1 MERRRILCV
10 DDDINMLNS
19 SEDILISAGFDVSLA
34 KSGTQALKLLQKGVK
49 CDLILLD
56 VDMPDMDGFE
66 TIKEVQRIENCR
78 DIPVIFVTGMDA
90 PDFEIK
96 GLELGASDYIV
107 KPFIKDILIARIN
120 SQLRKK
126 SAEESIVKKYKD
138 DALAMMT
145 KELSDTEL
153 MVAKYVAD
161 GLSNQEIAE
170 RTNYSYAYIKKVTSS
185 ILGKLDLQNRTE
197 IRGMLRCDLD

>member
-1 MERRRILCV
+1 ME
-10 DDDINMLNS
+10 
-19 SEDILISAGFDVSLA
+19 
-34 KSGTQALKLLQKGVK
+34 
-49 CDLILLD
+49 ILLFEQHIPREILDGIQVVHQAVFGGD
-56 VDMPDMDGFE
+56 VL
-66 TIKEVQRIENCR
+66 KEVQRIENCR

-153 MVAKYVAD
+153 MVAKYIAD

-197 IRGMLRCDLD
+197 IRGMLLCLDFMMFHMITFWDIAIRCIQSVKTRKRNMA